1 VPSNERHLAIDKGG
15 SRVQIQHK
23 CFYIILL
30 GFIILALDGFGSRT
44 NGQEVLKLF
53 TMKLKL
59 PLGLNEADMIIPE
72 DNPLTPE
79 KVALGQQLYF
89 DTRLSADG
97 AVACA
102 TCHNP
107 RFGFTDGQAVS
118 TGMKGQRGG
127 RSAPTTVNR
136 VFSSLQFWDGRAASL
151 EEQAKGPMVNPIE
164 MGNPSH
170 APVVERLRQV
180 SSYREAFKRAF
191 GTADFTIDHVAKAI
205 ACYERTNL
213 SGNAPYDRFKAG
225 DKAALSDAAQR
236 GLALFEQK
244 ARCNRCHSG
253 PNFTDEQFHNLGVGM
268 TKPQPDLGRYE
279 ISKQEKDKG
288 AFKTPTLRDIAL
300 TAPYFHDGSAQT
312 IEEVVELY
320 NTGGHKN
327 PFLSK
332 EMLPLNLSA
341 QEKADLVAFLRALT
355 GEIAFAVFAP
365 ELPRE

>member
-1 VPSNERHLAIDKGG
+1 
-15 SRVQIQHK
+15 
-23 CFYIILL
+23 
-30 GFIILALDGFGSRT
+30 
-44 NGQEVLKLF
+44 
-53 TMKLKL
+53 
-59 PLGLNEADMIIPE
+59 
-72 DNPLTPE
+72 
-79 KVALGQQLYF
+79 
-89 DTRLSADG
+89 
-97 AVACA
+97 
-102 TCHNP
+102 
-107 RFGFTDGQAVS
+107 
-118 TGMKGQRGG
+118 
-127 RSAPTTVNR
+127 
-136 VFSSLQFWDGRAASL
+136 
-151 EEQAKGPMVNPIE
+151 
-164 MGNPSH
+164 
-170 APVVERLRQV
+170 VVERLRQIV
-180 SSYREAFKRAF
+180 AYREAFKRAF
-191 GTADFTIDHVAKAI
+191 GTADFTIDRVAKAI
-205 ACYERTNL
+205 ASNERTNL
-213 SGNAPYDRFKAG
+213 SGNASYDRFKAG

-244 ARCNRCHSG
+244 ARRNRCHSG

-268 TKPQPDLGRYE
+268 TKPQLDLGRYE

-312 IEEVVELY
+312 LDEVVELY